1 MQKQTSILIVDDEIN
16 IRAAIARIVEKQGF
30 QADTAENGQTA
41 LSQIENNF
49 FHLVITDLKLPDMN
63 GLDVLKKI
71 KERSPETEVVVMTAY
86 GTIETAVNAIKGG
99 AYDYLTKPVEKER
112 LILLIDKA
120 LERQYLSQE
129 NHRLRESLKIKNRFE
144 EMIGKSDSLKKIYE
158 TIDQVVESD
167 AAVLI
172 TGESGTGK
180 ELVAR
185 AIHQRS
191 GRKDQPFIT
200 LNCGALP
207 ETLFESE
214 LFGYEKGAFT
224 GAVSSKMGRFELA
237 DGGVL
242 FLDEIG
248 ELNFKNQVDFLR
260 VLETMEFRRL
270 GGTKLVHVNVRFIA
284 ATNRNLIEAVGN
296 KIFREDL
303 YYRINVVP
311 IHLPPLRERKED
323 IPILVEYFLREFA
336 SIYHR
341 EDKTASPETM
351 RLLIDYSWPGNI
363 RQLKNVIER
372 EVILVRDKILLPE
385 HLPAEI
391 QNSPIV
397 EVKPFHLPVGK
408 SLEEIEKEVIAQ
420 TLRDVTHHREK
431 AAKILGISTRALQY
445 KIKSYG
451 IKE

>member
-1 MQKQTSILIVDDEIN
+1 MQKQISILIVDDEVN
-16 IRAAIARIVEKQGF
+16 IRAALARIVEKQGF
-30 QADTAENGQTA
+30 QADTAENGQVA
-41 LSQIENNF
+41 LSRIENGF
-49 FHLVITDLKLPDMN
+49 YHLVITDLKLPDMN
-63 GLDVLKKI
+63 GLEVLKKV

-112 LILLIDKA
+112 VLLLIDKA
-120 LERQYLSQE
+120 LERQSLSQE
-129 NHRLRESLKIKNRFE
+129 NQRLRESLKIKNRFE
-144 EMIGKSDSLKKIYE
+144 EMIGKSDVLRNIYE

-167 AAVLI
+167 ATVLI

-191 GRKDQPFIT
+191 GRRDQPFIT
-200 LNCGALP
+200 INCGALP

-248 ELNFKNQVDFLR
+248 ELNLKNQVDFLR
-260 VLETMEFRRL
+260 VLETREFRRL

-284 ATNRNLIEAVGN
+284 ATNRNLLEAVEN
-296 KIFREDL
+296 KTFREDL

-311 IHLPPLRERKED
+311 IHLPPLRDRKED
-323 IPILVEYFLREFA
+323 IPILVEYFLREYA
-336 SIYHR
+336 SIYQR
-341 EDKTASPETM
+341 EERTVSAETM
-351 RLLIDYSWPGNI
+351 RLLIHYSWPGNI
-363 RQLKNVIER
+363 RQLKNAIER
-372 EVILVRDKILLPE
+372 EVIMVRDKVFLPE

-391 QNSPIV
+391 QNSP
-397 EVKPFHLPVGK
+397 EKAKTLNLLLGK
-408 SLEEIEKEVIAQ
+408 SLEEIEKEVIEG

>member
-1 MQKQTSILIVDDEIN
+1 MQNPVSILVIDDEIN
-16 IRAAIARIVEKQGF
+16 IRTALAKIIEKQGYL
-30 QADTAENGQTA
+30 AETAENGQAA
-41 LSQIENNF
+41 LSRIESGF

-63 GLDVLKKI
+63 GLEVLKKV

-86 GTIETAVNAIKGG
+86 ATIETAVNAIKGG

-112 LILLIDKA
+112 LLLLIDKA

-129 NHRLRESLKIKNRFE
+129 NQRLRESLKVKNRFE
-144 EMIGKSDSLKKIYE
+144 EMIGKSDSLRKIYE
-158 TIDQVVESD
+158 TINQVVESD
-167 AAVLI
+167 ATVLI

-191 GRKDQPFIT
+191 GRRDQPFIT
-200 LNCGALP
+200 VNCGALP

-248 ELNFKNQVDFLR
+248 ELNLKSQVDFLR
-260 VLETMEFRRL
+260 VLETREFRRL
-270 GGTKLVHVNVRFIA
+270 GGTRLVHVNVRFIA
-284 ATNRNLIEAVGN
+284 ATNRNLIEAVEN
-296 KIFREDL
+296 KTFREDL
-303 YYRINVVP
+303 YYRINVVQ
-311 IHLPPLRERKED
+311 IHLPPLRDRKED
-323 IPILVEYFLREFA
+323 IPLLAEYFLREYA
-336 SIYHR
+336 SIYQR
-341 EDKTASPETM
+341 AEQTLSPETL
-351 RLLIDYSWPGNI
+351 RLLVNYSWPGNI
-363 RQLKNVIER
+363 RQVKNVIER
-372 EVILVRDKILLPE
+372 AVIMVRDRILLPE

-391 QNSPIV
+391 QNAS
-397 EVKPFHLPVGK
+397 EKEKTFNLFVGK
-408 SLEEIEKEVIAQ
+408 SLEEIEKEVIER
-420 TLRDVTHHREK
+420 TLREVTHHRER
-431 AAKILGISTRALQY
+431 AAKILGISTRALHY